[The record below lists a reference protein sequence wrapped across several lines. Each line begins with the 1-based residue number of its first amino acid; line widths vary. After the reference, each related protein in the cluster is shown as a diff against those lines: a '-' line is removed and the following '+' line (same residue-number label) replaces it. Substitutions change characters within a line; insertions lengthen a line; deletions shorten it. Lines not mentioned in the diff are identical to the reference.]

1 MLIAVAGPSPC
12 VEKCRACSAQ
22 PEVVSVSQT
31 PVDPSGEFLDLFAV
45 AGVVGPSA
53 DSCDVHEAGASKYV
67 EVAADGWLAES
78 EVLGEEGDADPDVVR
93 VAAGLV
99 GEVPV
104 QCSTRAAVLR
114 SPLARGWTTA
124 CGYRVLSCSTLV
136 GRPIMPLVS

>member
-22 PEVVSVSQT
+22 PEVVRVSQT
-31 PVDPSGEFLDLFAV
+31 PVEPSGEFLDLFAV

-53 DSCDVHEAGASKYV
+53 DSCDVHEAGASKNV
-67 EVAADGWLAES
+67 EVA
-78 EVLGEEGDADPDVVR
+78 VLGEEGDADPDVVR